1 MSETSSEPR
10 SDASGI
16 AGLTGCR
23 CKELAR
29 IPIRTREVPAT
40 LSAWRLAAESEEG
53 EGAVTLV
60 EVSPGRS
67 VYRGE
72 GLFLGWPQERL
83 EAAYRALQPRVDQ
96 AGVETQQL
104 G

>member
-1 MSETSSEPR
+1 MTEPFPETQSGSN
-10 SDASGI
+10 GI

-29 IPIRTREVPAT
+29 IPICTREVPAT
-40 LSAWRLAAESEEG
+40 LSAWRLAAESGNG
-53 EGAVTLV
+53 EGAITLV

-72 GLFLGWPQERL
+72 GFFLGWPQERL

-96 AGVETQQL
+96 ADVGTQQL

>member
-1 MSETSSEPR
+1 MTEAPAQAPT
-10 SDASGI
+10 DANGTVE
-16 AGLTGCR
+16 LTGCR

-29 IPIRTREVPAT
+29 IPICTREVPAT

-53 EGAVTLV
+53 AGAITLV

-96 AGVETQQL
+96 ADVGTQQL